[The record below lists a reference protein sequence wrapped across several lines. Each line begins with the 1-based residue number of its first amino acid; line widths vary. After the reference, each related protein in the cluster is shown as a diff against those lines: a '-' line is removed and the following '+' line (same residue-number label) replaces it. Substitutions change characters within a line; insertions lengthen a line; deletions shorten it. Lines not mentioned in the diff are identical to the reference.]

1 MAKKQFDKKPRNNRV
16 QKDFEN
22 KKEKKSASK
31 EELLD
36 VAYGFHAVVEVLKQ
50 GKVNKLFLQ
59 EDLKGQNVETI
70 KELAKNQQVP
80 VKWAPKS
87 KLEDLTNK
95 GTHQGF
101 VAMTTPYAYLTLGE
115 LLEKTAEKEPFYMIL
130 DGLEDPHNLGSILRS
145 ADAAGVDGIII
156 PKHRSVAVTPTVI
169 KTSTG
174 AVEYVPIARVTNLN
188 QTIQK
193 LKEEDFWIF
202 GTDMAGTPYHQWQA
216 TGKIALVIGNEGS
229 GISASIKKEVDEMLT
244 IPMTGHVQ
252 SLNASVA
259 AAILMFE
266 AAKKRI

>member
-1 MAKKQFDKKPRNNRV
+1 MRKTPQ
-16 QKDFEN
+16 EN
-22 KKEKKSASK
+22 KRKNRKEKPFKKKSVEK
-31 EELLD
+31 ESLPKD
-36 VAYGFHAVVEVLKQ
+36 VAYGYHAVVEVLKQ

-59 EDLKGQNVETI
+59 EDLKGQNVEVI
-70 KELAKNQQVP
+70 KTLAKEQQVP
-80 VKWAPKS
+80 VKWTPKS
-87 KLEDLTNK
+87 KLEELTSG

-101 VAMTTPYAYLTLGE
+101 VAMTSPYAYLTLAE
-115 LLEKTAEKEPFYMIL
+115 LLEKTEKEDPFYVIL

-145 ADAAGVDGIII
+145 GDAAGIDGVII

-188 QTIQK
+188 QTVQK
-193 LKEEDFWIF
+193 LKEADFWIF
-202 GTDMAGTPYHQWQA
+202 GTDMKGTPYDKWQA

-229 GISASIKKEVDEMLT
+229 GISASLKKEVDEMLT

-266 AAKKRI
+266 AAKKRVKS